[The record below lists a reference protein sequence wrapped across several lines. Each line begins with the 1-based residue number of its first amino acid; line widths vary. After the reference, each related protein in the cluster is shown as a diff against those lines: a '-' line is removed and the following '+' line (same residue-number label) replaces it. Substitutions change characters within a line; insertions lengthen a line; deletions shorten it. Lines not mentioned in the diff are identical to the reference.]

1 VIDLSAIN
9 KFLENL
15 SPWQLAVLATLL
27 KGAIVLFVLLT
38 FAGYA
43 VYIERKIIA
52 LLQHRVGPNRAGPW
66 GLLQPLADVL
76 KLLTKEES
84 LPPFTNKVL
93 FTLAPAIITITGLL
107 GFAVVPIWDGPW
119 FVIADLNLGILFFL
133 ALSSLGVY
141 SIVLGGW
148 ACNSKYA
155 VLGGLRAAA
164 QMISYELSMAL
175 SLLAVVLAAGSFQLS
190 QIARVQ
196 SPVWFIFLQP
206 IGFFVF
212 LTAMVAES
220 RRTPFDLPEAENE
233 IVAGFH
239 TEYSSMK
246 FALFFLGEYMGIVLL
261 SFIISI
267 AYLGGWSGPF
277 FSGPWWLFLK
287 VAFFIFFFIWIRA
300 TYPRIRYDHLM
311 LLGWRYLLPLAILNL
326 VLTAVIV
333 LTFPGLVP
341 HAVR

>member
-1 VIDLSAIN
+1 MMKEILSIDLTA
-9 KFLENL
+9 KLA
-15 SPWQLAVLATLL
+15 PWQIAALATLI

-52 LLQHRVGPNRAGPW
+52 RLQHRVGPNRAGPF

-84 LPPFTNKVL
+84 FPPFVNKVL
-93 FTLAPAIITITGLL
+93 FILAPAIITVTGLL
-107 GFAVVPIWDGPW
+107 GFAIIPFGNHPW
-119 FVIADLNLGILFFL
+119 LVIADLNLGLLLFL

-148 ACNSKYA
+148 SSNSKYA
-155 VLGGLRAAA
+155 VLGGLRASA
-164 QMISYELSMAL
+164 QMISYELSMAM
-175 SLLAVVLAAGSFQLS
+175 SLLGVVLMAGSFQLS
-190 QIARVQ
+190 QIAQAQ
-196 SPVWFIFLQP
+196 SGIWYAFLQP
-206 IGFFVF
+206 IGFLVF

-220 RRTPFDLPEAENE
+220 RRTPFDIPEAENE

-267 AYLGGWSGPF
+267 AYLGAWSGPF
-277 FSGPWWLFLK
+277 ASGPWWLFLK
-287 VAFFIFFFIWIRA
+287 VAFFVFFFIWIRA
-300 TYPRIRYDHLM
+300 TLPRLRYDHLM
-311 LLGWRYLLPLAILNL
+311 ELGWKYLLPLSILNL
-326 VLTAVIV
+326 LLTA
-333 LTFPGLVP
+333 LLCLAFPSLAP
-341 HAVR
+341 HLAH

>member
-1 VIDLSAIN
+1 VSQPALVTDILSKLPQWQVAI
-9 KFLENL
+9 L
-15 SPWQLAVLATLL
+15 VTLV
-27 KGAIVLFVLLT
+27 KGAIVLFTLLT
-38 FAGYA
+38 LAGYA

-52 LLQHRVGPNRAGPW
+52 RLQHRPGPNRAGPW

-84 LPPFTNKVL
+84 FPPFVNKIL
-93 FTLAPAIITITGLL
+93 FIIAPAIITITGLL
-107 GFAVVPIWDGPW
+107 GFAVIPLGDSPW
-119 FVIADLNLGILFFL
+119 LVIADLNLGLLLFL

-141 SIVLGGW
+141 SIVLAGW
-148 ACNSKYA
+148 ASNSKYA
-155 VLGGLRAAA
+155 VLGGLRATA
-164 QMISYELSMAL
+164 QMISYELSMAT
-175 SLLAVVLAAGSFQLS
+175 SLLAVVLMAGSFQLS
-190 QIARVQ
+190 QIARAQ

-206 IGFFVF
+206 IGFLVF

-220 RRTPFDLPEAENE
+220 RRTPFDIPEAENE

-277 FSGPWWLFLK
+277 ASGPWWLFLK
-287 VAFFIFFFIWIRA
+287 VAFFVFFFIWIRA
-300 TYPRIRYDHLM
+300 TYPRLRYDHLM
-311 LLGWRYLLPLAILNL
+311 LLGWRYLLPLSILNL
-326 VLTAVIV
+326 LVTA
-333 LTFPGLVP
+333 LLCLAFPSLAP
-341 HAVR
+341 HALR

>member
-1 VIDLSAIN
+1 MIQGVLVLDIVN
-9 KFLENL
+9 KL
-15 SPWQLAVLATLL
+15 PAWQLAILATLL
-27 KGAIVLFVLLT
+27 KGAVVLFVLLT
-38 FAGYA
+38 LAGYA
-43 VYIERKIIA
+43 VYVERKVIA
-52 LLQHRVGPNRAGPW
+52 RLQNRVGPNRAGPW

-84 LPPFTNKVL
+84 YPPFVNKVL
-93 FTLAPAIITITGLL
+93 FLLAPAIIAITGLL
-107 GFAVVPIWDGPW
+107 GFAIVPIGDSPW
-119 FVIADLNLGILFFL
+119 LVISDLNLGLLFFL

-141 SIVLGGW
+141 SIVLAGW
-148 ACNSKYA
+148 SSNSKYA
-155 VLGGLRAAA
+155 VLGGLRATA

-175 SLLAVVLAAGSFQLS
+175 SLLAVVLMAGSFQLS
-190 QIARVQ
+190 QIARAQ

-206 IGFFVF
+206 IGFLVF

-220 RRTPFDLPEAENE
+220 RRTPFDIPEAENE

-277 FSGPWWLFLK
+277 VSGPWWLFLK
-287 VAFFIFFFIWIRA
+287 VAFFVFFFIWIRT
-300 TYPRIRYDHLM
+300 TYPRLRYDHLM
-311 LLGWRYLLPLAILNL
+311 TLGWKYLLPLSILNL
-326 VLTAVIV
+326 ILTALLGLV
-333 LTFPGLVP
+333 FPSLVP
-341 HAVR
+341 HALR

>member
-1 VIDLSAIN
+1 MIGLVLSSDLMGSLTPLQ
-9 KFLENL
+9 F
-15 SPWQLAVLATLL
+15 AVLATLL
-27 KGAIVLFVLLT
+27 KGAVVLFVLLT
-38 FAGYA
+38 LAGYL
-43 VYIERKIIA
+43 VFVERKVIA
-52 LLQHRVGPNRAGPW
+52 RLQHRVGPNRAGPW

-84 LPPFTNKVL
+84 FPPFVNKVL
-93 FTLAPAIITITGLL
+93 FILAPAIITVTGLL
-107 GFAVVPIWDGPW
+107 GFAIVPIGNGPW
-119 FVIADLNLGILFFL
+119 YVIADMNLGVLFFL

-141 SIVLGGW
+141 SIVLAGW
-148 ACNSKYA
+148 ASNSKYA
-155 VLGGLRAAA
+155 VLGGLRATA
-164 QMISYELSMAL
+164 QMISYELSMAM
-175 SLLAVVLAAGSFQLS
+175 SLLAVVLMAGSFQLS
-190 QIARVQ
+190 QIAKAQ
-196 SPVWFIFLQP
+196 SPIWFIFLQP

-220 RRTPFDLPEAENE
+220 RRTPFDIPEAENE

-277 FSGPWWLFLK
+277 ASGPWWLFLK
-287 VAFFIFFFIWIRA
+287 VAAFVFFFIWIRA
-300 TYPRIRYDHLM
+300 TYPRLRYDHLM
-311 LLGWRYLLPLAILNL
+311 ELGWRYLLPLSILNL
-326 VLTAVIV
+326 LLTA
-333 LTFPGLVP
+333 LLALAFPGLVP